1 MAINNS
7 TLATLLG
14 QSSSA
19 GLLGGG
25 IFSQPMTRG
34 QRRAGLLNQAIS
46 SQGSNPYARLGAA
59 FGGLIG
65 MGARAGAE
73 RLGIVDAPPEV
84 QRNQAIRQVQ
94 QEVSELGL
102 DPIANPAE
110 FGEVVSNRFRELG
123 FDDLATRSLL
133 QARSIQSQF
142 APERAEPEGLYGQ
155 YVAARRAGDLPED
168 LSFQEFRRTSGG
180 PQTSIT
186 VEGDTTPPELTDA
199 QLSVIENYSSTAQT
213 ARGVEFDLYQAGEI
227 LSQED
232 VDTGR
237 LQPLILNVQGI
248 AEDLGIDFN
257 EALVNSGFE
266 GVGDLASKEELDR
279 VLNRVLINSFEK
291 FKGNLNTRE
300 VNIAFD
306 ANSNLGRSKEAN
318 IRGIATQLAANEL
331 ARERGARAV
340 NISTPSEFRNFQNEI
355 QEAGTEKLIELR
367 DKYERQIREGR
378 FGTAVGQPEEASAT
392 QEPADEGAVDWS
404 DL

>member
-1 MAINNS
+1 MANGLMGLSN
-7 TLATLLG
+7 LLG
-14 QSSSA
+14 QSSNAQSG
-19 GLLGGG
+19 GLIGGG
-25 IFSQPMTRG
+25 VFSQPESRG
-34 QRRAGLLNQAIS
+34 QRRSRLLTEAIS
-46 SQGSNPYARLGAA
+46 SAGQNPYARLGAS

-65 MGARAGAE
+65 MGGRAAAE
-73 RLGIVDAPPEV
+73 GLGIVDEPPEV
-84 QRNQAIRQVQ
+84 KRANAIRQVQ
-94 QEVSELGL
+94 EEVRQTGL
-102 DPIANPAE
+102 DPMSNPAE
-110 FGEVVSNRFRELG
+110 FGELVSNRFQELG
-123 FDDLATRSLL
+123 YPDLALRTQMQIR
-133 QARSIQSQF
+133 QMM
-142 APERAEPEGLYGQ
+142 PEAQEPEGLYGQ
-155 YVAARRAGDLPED
+155 YVAARRAGDIPES
-168 LSFQEFRRTSGG
+168 LSFQEFRQSGSG
-180 PQTSIT
+180 PQTSVT

-199 QLSVIENYSSTAQT
+199 QQSVIENYSSTAET

-257 EALVNSGFE
+257 EALANAGFE

-279 VLNRVLINSFEK
+279 VLNRVLINSFDK

-306 ANSNLGRSKEAN
+306 ANSNIGRSKEAN

-331 ARERGARAV
+331 ARERGSRAV
-340 NISTPSEFRNFQNEI
+340 NISSPSEFKNFQNEV

-367 DKYERQIREGR
+367 DKYEKQIREGR
-378 FGTAVGQPEEASAT
+378 FGTAAGQPEAT
-392 QEPADEGAVDWS
+392 GGDEGAVDWS